1 MSLNIKEIEYES
13 ELIKNLNEE
22 KKKKTD
28 EREKNTTSPNKVVI
42 SSDMPKQGDNFILI
56 NVPKNAINLIKL
68 ILILFSLKKIKIQ
81 MKTNL
86 NLLIIKL

>member
-1 MSLNIKEIEYES
+1 M
-13 ELIKNLNEE
+13 
-22 KKKKTD
+22 KKKKKK
-28 EREKNTTSPNKVVI
+28 RMKGKKNTTSPNKVVI

-56 NVPKNAINLIKL
+56 NVPDNKKIKQSTPSLKTPVPKNAINLIKL